1 MKLKL
6 IDIQQEPHKVEL
18 GTCERC
24 MSTDYMVEPVFTFKS
39 ESGRQ
44 FDVDGYFW
52 NWGDLFTVGM
62 IDNVIDFA
70 DFVRR
75 AEFDEIPEEQWTF
88 NDDYNWLDN
97 LIESYYDYKE
107 KLEGDNK

>member
-6 IDIQQEPHKVEL
+6 IDVEQEPHTVQL
-18 GTCERC
+18 GTCELC
-24 MSTDYMVEPVFTFKS
+24 MSTGYMAEPVFTFKS

-44 FDVDGYFW
+44 FDVDGYCW
-52 NWGDLFTVGM
+52 DWGDLDTVEA

-70 DFVRR
+70 DFVKR

-97 LIESYYDYKE
+97 LITSYYSYKE
-107 KLEGDNK
+107 GLEGDN